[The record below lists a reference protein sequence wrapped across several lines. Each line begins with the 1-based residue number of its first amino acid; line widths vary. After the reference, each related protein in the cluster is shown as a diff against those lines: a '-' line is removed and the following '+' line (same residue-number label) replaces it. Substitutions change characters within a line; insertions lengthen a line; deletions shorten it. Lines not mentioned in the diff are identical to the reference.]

1 MTEDPAIIRRN
12 IRWYREL
19 LKLYSAPATRQQLQ
33 KMLADARMRLPIATA
48 EVLERERQT
57 AF

>member
-33 KMLADARMRLPIATA
+33 KMLADARM
-48 EVLERERQT
+48 
-57 AF
+57 